1 MHDSRPSSADQVIPP
16 VPTTGTENFAMPP
29 PPRTLQEL
37 AAGPIFSIETDNP
50 TESAQPSFVI
60 KSIATNRKR
69 SDSKLLLLIL
79 LTLSLVTCALGAIVF
94 LF

>member
-1 MHDSRPSSADQVIPP
+1 MIHAPLLQTKSSRLYQGPVQKTLPCHLPP
-16 VPTTGTENFAMPP
+16 Q
-29 PPRTLQEL
+29 TLQEL

-50 TESAQPSFVI
+50 TESAQPSIVI
-60 KSIATNRKR
+60 KPIATNRKR

>member
-1 MHDSRPSSADQVIPP
+1 MHDSRPPPADQVIPP
-16 VPTTGTENFAMPP
+16 VRTTGAENFAMPP
-29 PPRTLQEL
+29 PPQTLQEL

-50 TESAQPSFVI
+50 TESAQPSIVI
-60 KSIATNRKR
+60 KPIATNRKR

>member
-1 MHDSRPSSADQVIPP
+1 MHDSRPPPADQVIPP
-16 VPTTGTENFAMPP
+16 VRTTGAENFAMPP
-29 PPRTLQEL
+29 LPRTLQEL

-50 TESAQPSFVI
+50 TESAQPSIVI
-60 KSIATNRKR
+60 KPIEPSRKQ

>member
-16 VPTTGTENFAMPP
+16 VPTTGAENFAMPP
-29 PPRTLQEL
+29 PPQTLQEL

-50 TESAQPSFVI
+50 TESAQPSIDI
-60 KSIATNRKR
+60 KPSATNRKR

>member
-1 MHDSRPSSADQVIPP
+1 MHDCRPSSADQVIPP
-16 VPTTGTENFAMPP
+16 VPTSGAETFAMPP

-37 AAGPIFSIETDNP
+37 AAGPTFSIETDNP
-50 TESAQPSFVI
+50 TESAQPSIVI
-60 KSIATNRKR
+60 KPITTNRKR

-79 LTLSLVTCALGAIVF
+79 LTLSLVTCALGIIVF